1 LSGTGAWR
9 PALSRMRLKLIAVIP
24 VLLDGERFG
33 LAGPAD
39 KETHPRKRE
48 FVEAVA
54 LLFDNMRWTLDLAD
68 YDEMK
73 AEIGNVI
80 DVTDFEE
87 IPTRLH

>member
-1 LSGTGAWR
+1 M
-9 PALSRMRLKLIAVIP
+9 RMKLIAVIP

-33 LAGPAD
+33 LAGRAAG
-39 KETHPRKRE
+39 KETHPHKRE

-54 LLFDNMRWTLDLAD
+54 LLFDNMRWTLDFAD

-80 DVTDFEE
+80 DVTDYEE
-87 IPTRLH
+87 IPTSLH